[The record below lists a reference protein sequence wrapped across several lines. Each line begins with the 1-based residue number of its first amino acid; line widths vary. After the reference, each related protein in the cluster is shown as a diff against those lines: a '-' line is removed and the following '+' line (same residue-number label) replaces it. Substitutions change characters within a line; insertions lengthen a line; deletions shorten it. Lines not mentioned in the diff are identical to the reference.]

1 MNNSFPKI
9 AFTSQIIA
17 LRIFLGGDV
26 GQAAKT
32 GRSGSTRESRL
43 YLGQRVEEFMPP
55 RVLLNTIKITVASN
69 QRRIIAL

>member
-1 MNNSFPKI
+1 M
-9 AFTSQIIA
+9 
-17 LRIFLGGDV
+17 

-32 GRSGSTRESRL
+32 GRSGSTKESRL